1 MELAIVGALLGAA
14 AYTRFS
20 GDEGAKYEE
29 KAAISP
35 ITAYAALPKAQVPP
49 TGAEISTQVGA
60 GAPPAAGENATSSGG
75 MFDPSEFGEMSFKE
89 FVMGGGGELAAPDP
103 KPEQAGWRTQPY
115 FRSEKTQ
122 GYNPRTAQFKT
133 DLFTGTTNMEYS
145 RTGAY
150 KHKSEAVERFQPG
163 ESAARVNYYGKSG
176 QPAVDAE
183 EQRRK
188 FRASAR
194 MNNALPFEQIRVGPG
209 VGVGANVASEGGF
222 HPFLR
227 VMPHAVGDYKKNNLP
242 GGIVPGRAL
251 VDQGE
256 SRSFDAYKKLPP
268 RFYSSEQH
276 PVMATGDPTA
286 GIAAPSGRPA
296 EPKYPMITR
305 DQVHPGDLR
314 CPRESDP
321 RRMRPCGYGEAPL
334 NSTLAVVRGGG
345 ASVGV
350 DSFGDPSARSLNNRT
365 ADYGGRIGV
374 GELFGVSG
382 GQTAPSIGVENFTV
396 EEGRFEKLGRE
407 GMKAFSDFAR
417 NQAASSRAIGTTVSG
432 TYQFNAPGTTMRDVT
447 GARSREPGPAAPHGD
462 RGTIEAPEIRS
473 TFEQLDRHAKRG
485 DQLRG
490 YTPPAMMTRPDAMTY
505 GAVGIKNSREVGG
518 RIMGTADFQPSKLG
532 FDNSE
537 RGIDTRERKTDPSN
551 FRLWNTLAADQLKT
565 NMFAK
570 TIAEL

>member
-1 MELAIVGALLGAA
+1 MEIAIVGALLGAA
-14 AYTRFS
+14 AYTRLF
-20 GDEGAKYEE
+20 GNDESNYEE
-29 KAAISP
+29 KATISP
-35 ITAYAALPKAQVPP
+35 ITAYAALQKAQVPP
-49 TGAEISTQVGA
+49 TGSSVSTQVGA
-60 GAPPAAGENATSSGG
+60 EAPPAAGNNATTSGG
-75 MFDPSEFGEMSFKE
+75 MFDSDEFGEMSFKE

-122 GYNPRTAQFKT
+122 GYNPRTSQFKT
-133 DLFTGTTNMEYS
+133 DLFTGTTNMMYS

-150 KHKSEAVERFQPG
+150 KHKSEATERFQPG
-163 ESAARVNYYGKSG
+163 ESAARVNFYGKSG
-176 QPAVDAE
+176 QPVVDAE

-188 FRASAR
+188 YRASAR
-194 MNNALPFEQIRVGPG
+194 MQGVLPFEQIRVGPG

-242 GGIVPGRAL
+242 GRIAPGRAL

-256 SRSFDAYKKLPP
+256 SRYFEAYKKLPP

-276 PVMATGDPTA
+276 PVMPTGDPTA
-286 GIAAPSGRPA
+286 GTAAPAGRPA
-296 EPKYPMITR
+296 EPKFPMITR

-314 CPRESDP
+314 CPRQRDP
-321 RRMRPCGYGEAPL
+321 DQMRPCGYGEAPL
-334 NSTLAVVRGGG
+334 NSTIAVVRGGG

-365 ADYGGRIGV
+365 ADYGGRIGA
-374 GELFGVSG
+374 GELFGVAG
-382 GQTAPSIGVENFTV
+382 GQTAPAIGVENFTV

-407 GMKAFSDFAR
+407 GSKPFSDFAR

-432 TYQFNAPGTTMRDVT
+432 VYQFNAPSSTVRDVT
-447 GARSREPGPAAPHGD
+447 GARGREPGPAAPHGD

-485 DQLRG
+485 DQVRG
-490 YTPPAMMTRPDAMTY
+490 YTPPAAMTRADATTY

-518 RIMGTADFQPSKLG
+518 RIQGTAYVQVAQPG
-532 FDNSE
+532 FDNAE
-537 RGIDTRERKTDPSN
+537 RGVDTRARKTDPSN
-551 FRLWNTLAADQLKT
+551 VRLWNDLAATQLQT